1 MASVRALVRDF
12 AAFLL
17 YRVGV
22 TRPGRASAER
32 GVIVTFHRV
41 LSPDE
46 LAEYPSPEIAVTP
59 DELGWFLRFF
69 RDHFE
74 CGTLRD
80 TMRRLRDAPA
90 DAGHPPLAITFDDG
104 QLDNYR
110 HARPVLAAHSAKA
123 TFFVVADAAAGG
135 GPLWHDRLGFA
146 LQSWQRRAPVQ
157 AAAFIR
163 AAGARGAGD
172 VIQRTKALDPAGI
185 AARVAEVEA
194 AVGGSAVPGWDG
206 MMGWSQLRELA
217 AEGHE
222 IGSHSTSHPILPSCD
237 DARLRDET
245 AGSRRTIEAALGA
258 PVDSFCYPNG
268 DHDDRVVA
276 AVQAAGYQYAVTTL
290 WGRVDRGAS
299 PLRLRRCDIQG
310 ATARRSTGGLSSSR
324 LAWRLSGLHPGLR
337 G

>member
-17 YRVGV
+17 YRVGL
-22 TRPGRASAER
+22 TLPGRASADR
-32 GVIVTFHRV
+32 AVIVTFHRV
-41 LSPDE
+41 LPPSE

-80 TMRRLRDAPA
+80 TMRRFGDAP
-90 DAGHPPLAITFDDG
+90 GRPLLAITFDDG
-104 QLDNYR
+104 QLDNHR
-110 HARPVLAAHSAKA
+110 HARPVLAAHGAHA
-123 TFFVVADAAAGG
+123 TFFVVASAAARGE
-135 GPLWHDRLGFA
+135 PLWHDRLGFG
-146 LQSWQRRAPVQ
+146 LQAWQRRAPGR
-157 AAAFIR
+157 AEEFIR
-163 AAGARGAGD
+163 STGAIELGG
-172 VIQRTKALDPAGI
+172 VIQRTKALDPGGI

-194 AVGGSAVPGWDG
+194 AVGGSAVPRWDG
-206 MMGWSQLRELA
+206 MMGWDELRQMA

-237 DARLRDET
+237 DDRLRQET
-245 AGSRRTIEAALGA
+245 AGSRQAIEAALGA
-258 PVDSFCYPNG
+258 PIESFCYPNG

-276 AVQAAGYQYAVTTL
+276 AVEAAGYRYAVTTL

-299 PLRLRRCDIQG
+299 PLRLHRCDIQG